1 MRRYSPGV
9 VAGVGL
15 YIPLAGFGSF
25 NLLQQKLIPWV
36 VVLGCFGIGSFSHYQ
51 VFWLRHHRGRAK
63 MTVSQSQP
71 GSRPLN
77 FPNCRCAIADPG
89 KFL

>member
-1 MRRYSPGV
+1 MRPYSPGV

-25 NLLQQKLIPWV
+25 NLLQQKLIPWAV
-36 VVLGCFGIGSFSHYQ
+36 ALGCFGIGSFSHYH
-51 VFWLRHHRGRAK
+51 VFSLRNHRGRAK
-63 MTVSQSQP
+63 MTVSQSLP

-77 FPNCRCAIADPG
+77 FPD
-89 KFL
+89 